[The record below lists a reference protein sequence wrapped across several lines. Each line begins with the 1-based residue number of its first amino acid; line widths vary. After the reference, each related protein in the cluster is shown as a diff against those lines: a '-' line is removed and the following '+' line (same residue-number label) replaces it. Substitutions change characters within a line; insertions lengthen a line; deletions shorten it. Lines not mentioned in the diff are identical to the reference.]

1 MLTIKGDK
9 VVVFGD
15 RHIEDVYRGKHKN
28 YRKNSIDCMNL
39 TLDVVSEE
47 KPDLYIETGDFI
59 GVRKDISWVSQDR
72 GLLKETAQFLKDLN
86 CPVVINTGNHDI
98 HVGDEKN
105 DYKFLSDLGY
115 FSRPQQFEE
124 GGASVVKLETSKD
137 DMPIYLHFVK
147 YGCDDVVLK
156 GFKDGFNVAITHG
169 DFRVGNKTFSGNPD
183 AIDLITHEPFFEM
196 DYIING
202 HIHDPMETVEEFTF
216 YNGKVC
222 NFINIGCMARPKIS
236 ENYEQVWYIVLG
248 VREVVDGIYKYY
260 IEPKILDLPKVED
273 IFRMTKS
280 LKELVDEETEESLED
295 LSGIFSALQE
305 ISFGTISI
313 EDRVNLLPTTQKMKD
328 LILEYLR

>member
-1 MLTIKGDK
+1 
-9 VVVFGD
+9 
-15 RHIEDVYRGKHKN
+15 
-28 YRKNSIDCMNL
+28 
-39 TLDVVSEE
+39 
-47 KPDLYIETGDFI
+47 
-59 GVRKDISWVSQDR
+59 
-72 GLLKETAQFLKDLN
+72 
-86 CPVVINTGNHDI
+86 
-98 HVGDEKN
+98 
-105 DYKFLSDLGY
+105 
-115 FSRPQQFEE
+115 
-124 GGASVVKLETSKD
+124 
-137 DMPIYLHFVK
+137 
-147 YGCDDVVLK
+147 
-156 GFKDGFNVAITHG
+156 
-169 DFRVGNKTFSGNPD
+169 
-183 AIDLITHEPFFEM
+183 M

-202 HIHDPMETVEEFTF
+202 HIHDPMETVEEFKF

-248 VREVVDGIYKYY
+248 VREVVDGVYKYF

-273 IFRMTKS
+273 VFRMTKS